1 MAIVAIVPLLAEI
14 RHPVRQSQCHIIKSG
29 GVGCND
35 KGQRMDVYVCPVDYA
50 GLIFIL
56 FCILAFFDLGS
67 KRQENGTE

>member
-1 MAIVAIVPLLAEI
+1 
-14 RHPVRQSQCHIIKSG
+14 
-29 GVGCND
+29 
-35 KGQRMDVYVCPVDYA
+35 MDVYVCPVDYA